1 LGNAFTVRKRPH
13 HGHNAGGGK
22 GQKLRSRTLFRMG
35 IGVDDRQDFAP
46 TTQLKGSA
54 MKFAILGAGGVGGYY
69 GGLLARNG
77 HQVCVLARTVNLAA
91 LRERGLEVRTPE
103 GSFTASVQSSD
114 NVKDFSGVDCAL
126 VAVKNYSLAEIAP
139 AAAFLASQGALIVPL
154 LNGVEVVDQ
163 LVANGV
169 PQEQL
174 VGGLTAISVVRTAPG
189 VFERRSPFQRVVL
202 GELGP
207 SQPERKRRIEAIAQA
222 FREAGVDA
230 SVSPD
235 ITADLWR
242 KFAFIASMAAA
253 CGLSRTAIG
262 PLRATPLG
270 HLLIERAVR
279 EVISVARA
287 HKVALADDE
296 AERTIK
302 TIDGLPDAMK
312 PSLLIDLEAGRLTE
326 IDDLSGAVSRLGKA
340 CGVETPVH
348 DTAAA
353 AIRVSTK

>member
-1 LGNAFTVRKRPH
+1 
-13 HGHNAGGGK
+13 
-22 GQKLRSRTLFRMG
+22 
-35 IGVDDRQDFAP
+35 
-46 TTQLKGSA
+46 
-54 MKFAILGAGGVGGYY
+54 MKIAILGAGGVGGYY
-69 GGLLARNG
+69 GGLLARHG
-77 HQVCVLARTVNLAA
+77 QQVCVLARKSNLAA
-91 LRERGLEVRTPE
+91 LQERGVEVRTPGE
-103 GSFTASVQSSD
+103 TFTAFVQASD
-114 NVKDFSGVDCAL
+114 DVRTFGPVECAI

-139 AAAFLASQGALIVPL
+139 AAAFLARQGALILPL

-169 PQEQL
+169 PREQL
-174 VGGLTAISVVRTAPG
+174 LGGLTAISVVRIAPG

-202 GELGP
+202 GELDAQAKP
-207 SQPERKRRIEAIAQA
+207 QPERARRIEAIGWA
-222 FREAGVDA
+222 FRDAGVET
-230 SVSPD
+230 SVSAD

-279 EVISVARA
+279 EVVSVARA
-287 HKVALADDE
+287 RKVALAEDE
-296 AERTIK
+296 VERTMKLIE
-302 TIDGLPDAMK
+302 GLPDAMK
-312 PSLLIDLEAGRLTE
+312 PSLLIDLEAGRPTE
-326 IDDLSGAVSRLGKA
+326 IEDLSGAVSRLGKA

-353 AIRVSTK
+353 AIGVSMKNPTADQRG

>member
-1 LGNAFTVRKRPH
+1 
-13 HGHNAGGGK
+13 
-22 GQKLRSRTLFRMG
+22 
-35 IGVDDRQDFAP
+35 
-46 TTQLKGSA
+46 
-54 MKFAILGAGGVGGYY
+54 MKIAILGAGGVGGYY

-77 HQVCVLARTVNLAA
+77 HDVCILARTSNLSA
-91 LRERGLEVRTPE
+91 LKDHGLEIRTPAE
-103 GSFTASVQSSD
+103 TFTARVQASD
-114 NVKDFSGVDCAL
+114 DVKDFGAVECAL

-139 AAAFLASQGALIVPL
+139 AAAFLARQGALIVPL

-163 LVANGV
+163 LVAHGV
-169 PQEQL
+169 PRAQL

-202 GELGP
+202 GELEQ
-207 SQPERKRRIEAIAQA
+207 SQPERKQRIAAIVQA
-222 FREAGVDA
+222 FEESGVEASISA
-230 SVSPD
+230 D

-262 PLRATPLG
+262 PLRATKPG

-287 HKVALADDE
+287 RKVALADDE
-296 AERTIK
+296 AERTM
-302 TIDGLPDAMK
+302 TVIDGLPAAMK
-312 PSLLIDLEAGRLTE
+312 PSLLIDLEAGRPTE
-326 IDDLSGAVSRLGKA
+326 IEDLSGAVSRIGRA

-353 AIRVSTK
+353 AIGVSKEKLTADQR

>member
-1 LGNAFTVRKRPH
+1 
-13 HGHNAGGGK
+13 
-22 GQKLRSRTLFRMG
+22 
-35 IGVDDRQDFAP
+35 
-46 TTQLKGSA
+46 

-69 GGLLARNG
+69 GGLLAKNG
-77 HQVCVLARTVNLAA
+77 HKVCVLARTSNLSA
-91 LRERGLEVRTPE
+91 LRERGLQVRTPE
-103 GSFTASVQSSD
+103 ASFTVPVEASD
-114 NVKDFSGVDCAL
+114 TVKDFSDVDCAL
-126 VAVKNYSLAEIAP
+126 IAVKNYSLAEIAP
-139 AAAFLASQGALIVPL
+139 SAAFLAAQGALIVPL

-163 LVANGV
+163 LVAHGV
-169 PQEQL
+169 PQGQL

-189 VFERRSPFQRVVL
+189 IFERRSPFQRVVL
-202 GELGP
+202 GELGQ
-207 SQPERKRRIEAIAQA
+207 SKPERKQRIDAIVQA
-222 FREAGVDA
+222 FREGGVDT
-230 SVSPD
+230 SVSAD

-262 PLRATPLG
+262 PLRAMPLG

-287 HKVALADDE
+287 RRVSLADDE
-296 AERTIK
+296 VERTIK

-312 PSLLIDLEAGRLTE
+312 PSLLIDLEAGRPTE
-326 IDDLSGAVSRLGKA
+326 IEDLSGAVSRLGKA

-353 AIRVSTK
+353 AIGVSTKDLIAD

>member
-1 LGNAFTVRKRPH
+1 
-13 HGHNAGGGK
+13 
-22 GQKLRSRTLFRMG
+22 
-35 IGVDDRQDFAP
+35 
-46 TTQLKGSA
+46 
-54 MKFAILGAGGVGGYY
+54 MKFAILGAGGIGGYY
-69 GGLLARNG
+69 GGLLARKG
-77 HQVCVLARTVNLAA
+77 HQVCVLARATNLAA
-91 LRERGLEVRTPE
+91 LRDRGLEVRTPE
-103 GSFTASVQSSD
+103 ESFTVPVEASD
-114 NVKDFSGVDCAL
+114 NIKNFSAVDCAL

-139 AAAFLASQGALIVPL
+139 TAAFLAKQGALIVPL

-169 PQEQL
+169 PQSQL

-202 GELGP
+202 GELGQ
-207 SQPERKRRIEAIAQA
+207 SQPERKQRIDAIADA
-222 FREAGVDA
+222 FREAGVEA
-230 SVSPD
+230 SVSAD

-253 CGLSRTAIG
+253 CGLSRSAIG
-262 PLRATPLG
+262 PLRATTLG

-279 EVISVARA
+279 EVISVAHAR
-287 HKVALADDE
+287 KVSLANDE

-312 PSLLIDLEAGRLTE
+312 PSLLIDLEAGRPTE
-326 IDDLSGAVSRLGKA
+326 IADLSGAVSRLGKA
-340 CGVETPVH
+340 SGVETPVH

-353 AIRVSTK
+353 AIGVSTANLTADKH

>member
-1 LGNAFTVRKRPH
+1 
-13 HGHNAGGGK
+13 
-22 GQKLRSRTLFRMG
+22 
-35 IGVDDRQDFAP
+35 
-46 TTQLKGSA
+46 
-54 MKFAILGAGGVGGYY
+54 MKIAILGAGGVGGYY

-77 HQVCVLARTVNLAA
+77 HQVCVLARKSNLAA
-91 LRERGLEVRTPE
+91 LQERGIEVRAPGDT
-103 GSFTASVQSSD
+103 FTALVQASD
-114 NVKDFSGVDCAL
+114 DVRTFGPVECAI

-139 AAAFLASQGALIVPL
+139 AAAFLAGQGALILPL

-169 PQEQL
+169 PRAQL
-174 VGGLTAISVVRTAPG
+174 VGGLTAISVVRIAPG

-202 GELGP
+202 GELDAQAK
-207 SQPERKRRIEAIAQA
+207 SQPERAQRVEAICKA
-222 FREAGVDA
+222 FRGAGVEA
-230 SVSPD
+230 SVSMD

-262 PLRATPLG
+262 PLRAMALG

-279 EVISVARA
+279 EVVNVARA
-287 HKVALADDE
+287 RKIALANDE
-296 AERTIK
+296 VERTMKI
-302 TIDGLPDAMK
+302 IDGLPDAMK
-312 PSLLIDLEAGRLTE
+312 PSLLFDLEAGRPTE
-326 IDDLSGAVSRLGKA
+326 IEDLSGAVSRLGKA

-353 AIRVSTK
+353 AIGASTKNLTADQR

>member
-1 LGNAFTVRKRPH
+1 
-13 HGHNAGGGK
+13 
-22 GQKLRSRTLFRMG
+22 
-35 IGVDDRQDFAP
+35 
-46 TTQLKGSA
+46 
-54 MKFAILGAGGVGGYY
+54 
-69 GGLLARNG
+69 
-77 HQVCVLARTVNLAA
+77 

-103 GSFTASVQSSD
+103 GSFTVRVEASD
-114 NVKDFSGVDCAL
+114 KVKDFSGVDCTL

-139 AAAFLASQGALIVPL
+139 AAAALAAQSALIVPL

-163 LVANGV
+163 LVAHGV
-169 PQEQL
+169 PQAQL

-202 GELGP
+202 GELA
-207 SQPERKRRIEAIAQA
+207 QTEPERMQRIDAIVQA

-279 EVISVARA
+279 EVINVARA
-287 HKVALADDE
+287 RKVAVADDE

-302 TIDGLPDAMK
+302 AIDGLPEGMK
-312 PSLLIDLEAGRLTE
+312 PSLLIDLEAGRPTE
-326 IDDLSGAVSRLGKA
+326 IEDLSGAVSRLGKA
-340 CGVETPVH
+340 CSVETPVH

-353 AIRVSTK
+353 AIGVAAKD

>member
-1 LGNAFTVRKRPH
+1 
-13 HGHNAGGGK
+13 
-22 GQKLRSRTLFRMG
+22 
-35 IGVDDRQDFAP
+35 
-46 TTQLKGSA
+46 
-54 MKFAILGAGGVGGYY
+54 MKFAILGAGGIGGYY
-69 GGLLARNG
+69 GGLLARKG
-77 HQVCVLARTVNLAA
+77 HQVCVLARATNLTA
-91 LRERGLEVRTPE
+91 LRDRGLEVRTPE
-103 GSFTASVQSSD
+103 ESFTVPVEASD
-114 NVKDFSGVDCAL
+114 NIKNFSAVDCAL
-126 VAVKNYSLAEIAP
+126 VAVKNYSLAEVAP
-139 AAAFLASQGALIVPL
+139 AAAFLANQGALIVPL

-169 PQEQL
+169 PQAQL

-202 GELGP
+202 GELGQ
-207 SQPERKRRIEAIAQA
+207 SQPERKQRIDAVADA
-222 FREAGVDA
+222 FREAGVEA
-230 SVSPD
+230 SVSAD

-262 PLRATPLG
+262 PLRATTLG

-287 HKVALADDE
+287 RKVSLADDE

-312 PSLLIDLEAGRLTE
+312 PSLLIDLEAGRPTE
-326 IDDLSGAVSRLGKA
+326 IEDLSGAVSRLGRA

-353 AIRVSTK
+353 AIGISSKG

>member
-1 LGNAFTVRKRPH
+1 
-13 HGHNAGGGK
+13 
-22 GQKLRSRTLFRMG
+22 
-35 IGVDDRQDFAP
+35 
-46 TTQLKGSA
+46 
-54 MKFAILGAGGVGGYY
+54 MKFAILGAGAVGGYY
-69 GGLLARNG
+69 GGLLAKNG
-77 HQVCVLARTVNLAA
+77 HDVCVLARALNLAA

-103 GSFTASVQSSD
+103 GSFTVRVQASDSA
-114 NVKDFSGVDCAL
+114 KDFTGVDCAL

-139 AAAFLASQGALIVPL
+139 AAASLAAQGALIVPL

-169 PQEQL
+169 PQAKL
-174 VGGLTAISVVRTAPG
+174 VGGLTAISVVRIAPG
-189 VFERRSPFQRVVL
+189 VFERSSSFQRVVL
-202 GELGP
+202 GELAQ
-207 SQPERKRRIEAIAQA
+207 SQPERKQRIDAIAQA

-230 SVSPD
+230 SVSLD

-262 PLRATPLG
+262 LLRATRLG

-287 HKVALADDE
+287 RNVALANDE

-302 TIDGLPDAMK
+302 TIDGLPDGMK
-312 PSLLIDLEAGRLTE
+312 PKPADR
-326 IDDLSGAVSRLGKA
+326 
-340 CGVETPVH
+340 P
-348 DTAAA
+348 
-353 AIRVSTK
+353 

>member
-1 LGNAFTVRKRPH
+1 
-13 HGHNAGGGK
+13 
-22 GQKLRSRTLFRMG
+22 
-35 IGVDDRQDFAP
+35 
-46 TTQLKGSA
+46 
-54 MKFAILGAGGVGGYY
+54 MKIAILGAGGIGGYY

-77 HQVCVLARTVNLAA
+77 HDVCVLARTSNLAA
-91 LRERGLEVRTPE
+91 LQERGLEIRTPE
-103 GSFTASVQSSD
+103 DTFTVRVQASDDVKSFGA
-114 NVKDFSGVDCAL
+114 VDCAL

-139 AAAFLASQGALIVPL
+139 ATAFLANRGALIVPL

-163 LVANGV
+163 LVAHGV
-169 PQEQL
+169 PQAQL

-202 GELGP
+202 GELAQ
-207 SQPERKRRIEAIAQA
+207 SQPDRKQRIEAIVQA
-222 FREAGVDA
+222 FREAGVEA
-230 SVSPD
+230 SVSAD
-235 ITADLWR
+235 IAADLWR

-262 PLRATPLG
+262 PLRATKLG

-287 HKVALADDE
+287 RKVALADDE

-302 TIDGLPDAMK
+302 LIDGLPEAMK
-312 PSLLIDLEAGRLTE
+312 PSLLIDLEAGRPTE
-326 IDDLSGAVSRLGKA
+326 IEDLSGAVSRLGRA

-353 AIRVSTK
+353 AIGVSTRNLTAHQRG

>member
-1 LGNAFTVRKRPH
+1 
-13 HGHNAGGGK
+13 
-22 GQKLRSRTLFRMG
+22 
-35 IGVDDRQDFAP
+35 
-46 TTQLKGSA
+46 

-69 GGLLARNG
+69 GGLLATNG
-77 HQVCVLARTVNLAA
+77 HEVCVLARASNLAA

-103 GSFTASVQSSD
+103 DSFTVRVHASD
-114 NVKDFSGVDCAL
+114 NVEEFRAVDCAL

-139 AAAFLASQGALIVPL
+139 AAAFLAGQGALIVPL

-169 PQEQL
+169 PQAQL

-189 VFERRSPFQRVVL
+189 VFERRSSFQWVVL
-202 GELGP
+202 GELAE
-207 SQPERKRRIEAIAQA
+207 SRPERKQQIEAIVNT
-222 FREAGVDA
+222 FCEAGVDA
-230 SVSPD
+230 TVSAD

-242 KFAFIASMAAA
+242 MFAFIASMAAA

-262 PLRATPLG
+262 PLRATKLG

-279 EVISVARA
+279 EVINVARA
-287 HKVALADDE
+287 RKVALAADE
-296 AERTIK
+296 AERTTK

-312 PSLLIDLEAGRLTE
+312 PSLLIDLEAGRPTE
-326 IDDLSGAVSRLGKA
+326 IEDLSGAVSRMGRA

-353 AIRVSTK
+353 AIGVSIENLTADQR